1 MATIRFKRSPTLSKA
16 PAATDLVDGELSLNY
31 ATNSPS
37 LFFKASNGAVIGGG
51 GCVQVVGQYQE
62 IYATPSPG
70 MMYYRPSLAP
80 NVNIYTGSQWLSVAP
95 YLRGSTNPLLTSLGV
110 REPVGSVAGTIGN
123 VYLGSKSESAGAP
136 ATLTT
141 ETKMTCVGSDSII
154 TSSSV
159 IRVSGVAALGYNIS
173 LLRTSG
179 KTVAIGQKSF
189 VNDPSAAVFIGN
201 NAGLNSDA
209 AYSCIGVGAAA
220 FTSSSLFKNAT
231 DSLAIGA
238 FSFSN
243 LKSNYQNERSI
254 PLESMLAIG
263 ANAGKTVQWNTYL
276 TLFGADAGNGI
287 DFIASNLEAPSYST
301 ILGYGAGRTGT
312 VINAVLIGSSAS
324 SFNFPGALS
333 PVSIGNN
340 ANKYGRL
347 TNAVVI
353 GFDNTPEDAPT
364 TLFRGR
370 VLLCDGSGNK
380 RFVCNDSGAW
390 SPDGVDFGTAGQI
403 LTSNG
408 PNTPPSWKGLASGTF
423 KISPTQ
429 IAVVENG
436 LITKITS

>member
-37 LFFKASNGAVIGGG
+37 LFFKDSNGSVIGSG

-62 IYATPSPG
+62 IYAKPSPG
-70 MMYYRPSLAP
+70 MMYYKPFTAP
-80 NVNIYTGSQWLSVAP
+80 NVNIYSGAQWLSVAP

-110 REPVGSVAGTIGN
+110 SEPTGSVAGTIGN
-123 VYLGSKSESAGAP
+123 VYIGSKSSGADP
-136 ATLTT
+136 TLTT

-154 TSSSV
+154 TSSSR
-159 IRVSGVAALGYNIS
+159 IDVSGVAALGYNIS
-173 LLRTSG
+173 LLRTG
-179 KTVAIGQKSF
+179 GNTVAIGQKSF

-231 DSLAIGA
+231 NSLAIGA

-287 DFIASNLEAPSYST
+287 DFISSNLEAPSYST
-301 ILGYGAGRTGT
+301 ILGYGAGRTRT

-340 ANKYGRL
+340 ANRYGRL

-353 GFDNTPEDAPT
+353 GSDNTPQDASILT
-364 TLFRGR
+364 EYVF
-370 VLLCDGSGNK
+370 LCDGSGNK

-403 LTSNG
+403 LTSTG
-408 PNTPPSWKGLASGTF
+408 PNTPPVWQGLASGTF

-436 LITKITS
+436 LITQITSD

>member
-70 MMYYRPSLAP
+70 MMYYRPFSAP

-110 REPVGSVAGTIGN
+110 SEPVGSVAGTFGN
-123 VYLGSKSESAGAP
+123 VYLGLKPASSGAP
-136 ATLTT
+136 AKLTT
-141 ETKMTCVGSDSII
+141 EIQMTCVGSDSVT
-154 TSSSV
+154 TSFSLYNV
-159 IRVSGVAALGYNIS
+159 RNVAALGYNIS
-173 LLRTSG
+173 LRRTNG
-179 KTVAIGQKSF
+179 GTVAIGQKSY

-220 FTSSSLFKNAT
+220 FTSPSLFYNAT
-231 DSLAIGA
+231 NSLAIGA

-243 LKSNYQNERSI
+243 LKSNYQDQRSVR
-254 PLESMLAIG
+254 LESMLAIG
-263 ANAGKTVQWNTYL
+263 ANAGRTVQWNTYL

-287 DFIASNLEAPSYST
+287 DFIYSNLEAPSYST
-301 ILGYGAGRTGT
+301 VLGYEAGRTRT
-312 VINAVLIGSSAS
+312 VINSVLIGRSAS
-324 SFNFPGALS
+324 CANSDASS
-333 PVSIGNN
+333 PVSIGAN

-347 TNAVVI
+347 SNAVVI
-353 GFDNTPEDAPT
+353 GSDNTPQDAPV
-364 TLFRGR
+364 LKGY

-380 RFVCNDSGAW
+380 RFVCNDKGAW
-390 SPDGVDFGTAGQI
+390 SPDGLNFGTAGQI

-423 KISPTQ
+423 KVSPTQ